1 MMWHSFLDGR
11 LGLVK
16 VMIMMWTP
24 CMLREFNLVGC
35 SYIVIIDYR
44 LQALTPSTAT
54 ANWSYHQCSFSM
66 LLFTHYLLVY
76 P

>member
-16 VMIMMWTP
+16 VMLMMWTP

-35 SYIVIIDYR
+35 SYIVIIDESSSSLDYKIVEV
-44 LQALTPSTAT
+44 T
-54 ANWSYHQCSFSM
+54 YIDIFIV
-66 LLFTHYLLVY
+66 F
-76 P
+76 

>member
-35 SYIVIIDYR
+35 SYIVIIDNICWVNK
-44 LQALTPSTAT
+44 LQLG
-54 ANWSYHQCSFSM
+54 N
-66 LLFTHYLLVY
+66 
-76 P
+76 